1 MKRLSLLFGLVLA
14 LAVGVPATA
23 AAAPAAAGARIAVFA
38 ADGVTPLGAQTVR
51 PGDQL
56 VIRGYGFDPNAN
68 RQGLPVPVP
77 PGVPHGTFIAFGA
90 FAPVWQPSAGAPEAS
105 RAVNRSAM
113 KWALAPSAL
122 AQVPDVP
129 FDLRRT
135 VRQQWVSLGA
145 DGSFVARITATT
157 PKDIPAGA
165 RYGVYTYGAAD
176 ATNAAQ
182 ERFVPVNYDPR
193 PGPNTPRPAPA
204 DLLWAYAPAFR
215 KTVVDTAQGGLA
227 ASDGAGVDDQG
238 RLTFAL
244 RDKKIRNGVGTLAYR
259 GTVVAYSRFHLVEF
273 ALADPE
279 LTVRGGRGV
288 LTMAT
293 STTNMNGTDAM
304 MRVPIADVDLSR
316 LTADGQVTA
325 AAVTFRPGIRPEA
338 LALLSVGPAAPLTLH

>member
-1 MKRLSLLFGLVLA
+1 MKRLSLLFGLVVA

-23 AAAPAAAGARIAVFA
+23 GAAPATADARVAVFV
-38 ADGVTPLGAQTVR
+38 ADGVTPLGAQIVH

-56 VIRGYGFDPNAN
+56 VVRGHGFDPDAN

-90 FAPVWQPSAGAPEAS
+90 FAPAWQPSKGAPETS
-105 RAVNRSAM
+105 RAVDRSAM

-135 VRQQWVSLGA
+135 IRQQWVTLGA
-145 DGSFVARITATT
+145 DGSFVAHITATT
-157 PKDIPAGA
+157 PKDVPAHA
-165 RYGVYTYGAAD
+165 RYGIYTYGAAD

-182 ERFVPVNYDPR
+182 ERFVPVNYDRR
-193 PGPNTPRPAPA
+193 PGPNTPRPASA
-204 DLLWAYAPAFR
+204 DFVWAYAPGFHS
-215 KTVVDTAQGGLA
+215 TVVDTAQGGLT
-227 ASDGAGVDDQG
+227 ASGGAGVDDHG
-238 RLTFAL
+238 RLTFTL
-244 RDKKIRNGVGTLAYR
+244 RDKRIHNGAGTLAYR

-279 LTVRGGRGV
+279 LSVRDGRGV

-293 STTNMNGTDAM
+293 STTNMNGTDGM
-304 MRVPIADVDLSR
+304 RRVPIADVDLSR
-316 LTADGQVTA
+316 LTADGRIAA
-325 AAVTFRPGIRPEA
+325 AAVTFRPGIGPEA
-338 LALLSVGPAAPLTLH
+338 LALLSVGPAAPLTLR